1 MSAFFTVTKKE
12 LQDHFNN
19 WRSIVMLFVI
29 FAALVYVIY
38 SAANIQ
44 AAASNMTGDYIFLQ
58 LFTTNAF
65 TNSNT
70 LIPTSFLT
78 LMAILLPV
86 LGIVLGLDAI
96 NSEKNN
102 GTLSHLVSQPIYR
115 DSIINAK
122 FLAGLITIAI
132 TLTAIVLTST
142 GIGILK
148 LGLPPSTEEIGRLF
162 FFWIIGIIY
171 GGFWL
176 GLAILFST
184 LFKQTALSAVLSIA
198 VWIFFAFFFPIVYT
212 SIVAQADTVAKAQAA
227 INVARI
233 SPIYLFTESMAVTL
247 IPETRSASQLLTIFT
262 TDAANYML
270 TNPLSFWQS
279 FISVWPQIIVT
290 IVLTVVCFVISYVKF
305 MFEEIR
311 AL

>member
-1 MSAFFTVTKKE
+1 MSSFFTVTKKE

-19 WRSIVMLFVI
+19 WRFMIMFFVI
-29 FAALVYVIY
+29 FTGIVYIIY
-38 SAANIQ
+38 SAANLK
-44 AAASNMTGDYIFLQ
+44 AAAPNLSGDNIFLQ

-70 LIPTSFLT
+70 LIPTSFLS

-86 LGIVLGLDAI
+86 IGIVLGLDAI

-122 FLAGLITIAI
+122 FLAGLITISV
-132 TLTAIVLTST
+132 TLTSIILASS

-148 LGLPPSTEEIGRLF
+148 LGLPPSVEEIGRIF
-162 FFWIIGIIY
+162 FFLIIGIVY
-171 GGFWL
+171 GGLWL

-184 LFKQTALSAVLSIA
+184 LFRQTAVSAVLSIG

-212 SIVAQADTVAKAQAA
+212 SIVAQADTIAKTQSA
-227 INVARI
+227 IFVARL
-233 SPIYLFTESMAVTL
+233 SPIYLFTESMVVTL
-247 IPETRSASQLLTIFT
+247 IPVTRSSSQLLTIFT
-262 TDAANYML
+262 TDAANFML
-270 TNPLSFWQS
+270 ATPLSFWQS
-279 FISVWPQIIVT
+279 FISVWPQIIAT
-290 IVLTVVCFVISYVKF
+290 ILLTVICFVISYIKF